1 MRLGDRLRV
10 DGVDADL
17 VDLLDVQHEVA
28 LLLEHLAALA
38 APQRLGTRNLGGR
51 LSLLLDGGGG
61 RGGVALLGEVD
72 RRRLRLGEEV
82 SELVHV
88 DRREFALLSGGG
100 RRRRFS
106 RGGKLGLCYRRLK
119 DDSQITIRCPFQDG
133 MPTWGTYLLL
143 QLQPFPPPALLSVL
157 LPLLSLP
164 LGLVVI
170 LVRIVFGLL
179 VLFLLSVLLFVNA

>member
-1 MRLGDRLRV
+1 MRLRDRLRV

-28 LLLEHLAALA
+28 LLLEHLAALT
-38 APQRLGTRNLGGR
+38 APQRLGTRNLGGYR

-82 SELVHV
+82 AELVHV

-119 DDSQITIRCPFQDG
+119 DDSQIAIRCPFQKG
-133 MPTWGTYLLL
+133 MST
-143 QLQPFPPPALLSVL
+143 
-157 LPLLSLP
+157 
-164 LGLVVI
+164 
-170 LVRIVFGLL
+170 
-179 VLFLLSVLLFVNA
+179 